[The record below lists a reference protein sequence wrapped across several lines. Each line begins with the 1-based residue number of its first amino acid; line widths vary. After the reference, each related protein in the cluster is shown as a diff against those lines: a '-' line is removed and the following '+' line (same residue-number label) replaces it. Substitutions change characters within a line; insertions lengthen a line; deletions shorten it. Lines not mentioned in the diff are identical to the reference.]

1 MALQRANINNKQN
14 VYKKLEK
21 LSVELLN
28 YLKDPSQ
35 EYQIKIFL
43 KNLCRDLASIDNSL
57 FYLKD
62 GYIFNTKTKILYDKD
77 NKEVKLTK
85 NEIKFMEI
93 MISKKGEFVSSSFL
107 EYTIWEEESISKDC
121 NKRLKYLIYKLRKKL
136 PKNSIVNSYKL
147 GYKLVSI
154 F

>member
-1 MALQRANINNKQN
+1 MISHIAKSDEEKNM
-14 VYKKLEK
+14 YKRLEK
-21 LSVELLN
+21 LSLQLLD
-28 YLKDPSQ
+28 YLEEPSS
-35 EYQIKIFL
+35 EHEVKILL
-43 KNLCRDLASIDNSL
+43 KNICRDLVSIDDFS

-62 GYIFNTKTKILYDKD
+62 GYVFNTRSKILY
-77 NKEVKLTK
+77 NQESREIKLTK

-93 MISKKGEFVSSSFL
+93 MTSRKEQFFSSTFI
-107 EYTIWEEESISKDC
+107 EYSIWEEESISEDC